1 MDTLPLAVS
10 LTGFFGKFFLP
21 AMILMIA
28 IAFVVV
34 VRVMASR
41 YKKIPPNEVG
51 IFYGRRYRFVDS
63 NGKTHDRG
71 FRVVAGG
78 GSLLWPIVEHFQPMS
93 TAVSQVEI
101 DEHDIPNKDNV
112 KISAKGVATFKIET
126 TEESLHNAAAAF
138 LGKGDEELA
147 RIVRNILQGHLRSI
161 IGKLNINEILRDRD
175 AFNKKVVEEST
186 EELKRLGIQ
195 IITLVIQ
202 EVTDEYGYI
211 DALGKQS
218 VAEAIRDANIKTAQA
233 EAETKKQVSNA
244 TREADIQ
251 VAGNAIQVA
260 QAERDRDVKK
270 AQFKT
275 MADTERAKAEQAFGI
290 AMAEQEK
297 TLKVR
302 QAERDAAEKEAQ
314 IEVQAKEA
322 ARKEQELEATVVKI
336 AQANRAK
343 QVIEAEA
350 AKQVAVT
357 NAEAAREAAI
367 RRAEGE
373 RQARVYEGEGEA
385 SKTKAVML
393 AQAEGEAAKT
403 KQALVAEA
411 EGEAAKKGMVLK
423 AEAEGTKQLAEALAR
438 MTADAKMILIL
449 DRLPMLLDRGGD
461 AMSKVAASIF
471 SSVAAPLGQIDE
483 VRIIDIGGNGKG
495 LDQFGTIVPNTVF
508 KFLSALKVQGIDVK
522 PLLSRLGVN
531 LDELEQML
539 TSKPATVA
547 QPVAVKPIVDVKP
560 PLPRMEE
567 SAADADEAA

>member
-1 MDTLPLAVS
+1 MNMLPLIAASSGQAWFV
-10 LTGFFGKFFLP
+10 
-21 AMILMIA
+21 AMTALVVV
-28 IAFVVV
+28 AFVVV
-34 VRVMASR
+34 VWAMATR
-41 YKKIPPNEVG
+41 YKKIPPNQVG
-51 IFYGRRYRFVDS
+51 IFYGRKYKYLDAE
-63 NGKTHDRG
+63 GKLQHRG

-78 GSLLWPIVEHFQPMS
+78 GALLWPIIEHFQPMS
-93 TAVSQVEI
+93 TGVSQVEI

-112 KISAKGVATFKIET
+112 KISARGVATYKIET
-126 TEESLHNAAAAF
+126 TQESLHNAAAAF
-138 LGKGDEELA
+138 LGKTEDELA

-161 IGKLNINEILRDRD
+161 IGKLNISEILRDRD

-186 EELKRLGIQ
+186 EELRRLGIQ

-202 EVTDEYGYI
+202 EVTDEFHYI

-233 EAETKKQVSNA
+233 EAETKKKVSDA

-251 VAGNAIQVA
+251 VASNAVQVA

-275 MADTERAKAEQAFGI
+275 IADTERAKAEQAFGI
-290 AMAEQEK
+290 ALAEQEK

-314 IEVQAKEA
+314 IEVQTKEA
-322 ARKEQELEATVVKI
+322 ARKEQELEATVVKL
-336 AQANRAK
+336 AQANRTK
-343 QVIEAEA
+343 QVIEAQA

-357 NAEAAREAAI
+357 NAEAASEAAI

-403 KQALVAEA
+403 KQALLAQA
-411 EGEAAKKGMVLK
+411 EGEAAKKGLVLK
-423 AEAEGTKQLAEALAR
+423 AEAEGTKQLAEALAK
-438 MTADAKMILIL
+438 MTADAKMILVL
-449 DRLPMLLDRGGD
+449 DRLPVLLDRGGD
-461 AMSKVAASIF
+461 AMSKVATSVF

-483 VRIIDIGGNGKG
+483 VRIIDMGGNGRG
-495 LDQFGTIVPNTVF
+495 LDQFGSIVPNTVF
-508 KFLSALKVQGIDVK
+508 KFLSALKVQGIDLK
-522 PLLSRLGVN
+522 PLLTKLGVN
-531 LDELEQML
+531 LEELEQML
-539 TSKPATVA
+539 TSKPPETK
-547 QPVAVKPIVDVKP
+547 PVEMKAPRPIV
-560 PLPRMEE
+560 EE
-567 SAADADEAA
+567 SASHFGGAKA

>member
-1 MDTLPLAVS
+1 MNEFMLQASVIAQAGKVLLP
-10 LTGFFGKFFLP
+10 G
-21 AMILMIA
+21 MILLVA
-28 IAFVVV
+28 LAFIIVIK
-34 VRVMASR
+34 VMASR

-51 IFYGRRYRFVDS
+51 IFYGRKYRSIDS
-63 NGKTHDRG
+63 EGKVSHRG

-78 GSLLWPIVEHFQPMS
+78 GSLVWPVIEHFQPMS
-93 TAVSQVEI
+93 TSVTQVEI

-126 TEESLHNAAAAF
+126 TQEALHNAAAAF
-138 LGKGDEELA
+138 LGKSDEELA

-175 AFNKKVVEEST
+175 EFNKKVVEEST

-244 TREADIQ
+244 NREADIT
-251 VAGNAIQVA
+251 VANNSVKVA
-260 QAERDRDVKK
+260 EAERDRDVKK

-275 MADTERAKAEQAFGI
+275 IADTEKAKADQAFGI

-314 IEVQAKEA
+314 IEVQSKEA
-322 ARKEQELEATVVKI
+322 ARKEQELDATVVKP
-336 AQANRAK
+336 AQAERAK
-343 QVIEAEA
+343 QVIDAEA

-367 RRAEGE
+367 RRADGE
-373 RQARVYEGEGEA
+373 KQARVFEGEGQA
-385 SKTKAVML
+385 SKTKAIML
-393 AQAEGEAAKT
+393 AEAEGQAAKT

-411 EGEAAKKGMVLK
+411 EGEAARKGMVLK
-423 AEAEGTKQLAEALAR
+423 AEAEGTKQLAEALAK
-438 MTADAKMILIL
+438 MTTDARMILIL
-449 DRLPMLLDRGGD
+449 DRLPGLFDKGGD
-461 AMSKVAASIF
+461 AMSKVAASVF

-483 VRIIDIGGNGKG
+483 VRIIDVGGSGRG
-495 LDQFGTIVPNTVF
+495 LDQFSTIVPNTVF
-508 KFLSALKVQGIDVK
+508 KFLAGLKAQGVDVK
-522 PLLSRLGVN
+522 AILNKLGISI
-531 LDELEQML
+531 DDLEQML
-539 TSKPATVA
+539 GQKPAETKSA
-547 QPVAVKPIVDVKP
+547 ETKPTGHKIDKP
-560 PLPRMEE
+560 P
-567 SAADADEAA
+567 ADLARPIT

>member
-1 MDTLPLAVS
+1 MNALLLGADLGGQS
-10 LTGFFGKFFLP
+10 LI
-21 AMILMIA
+21 ASMILLIA
-28 IAFVVV
+28 VAFVVV
-34 VRVMASR
+34 VWAMASR
-41 YKKIPPNEVG
+41 YKKIPPNQVG
-51 IFYGRRYRFVDS
+51 IFYGRKYKYLTADGRLQS
-63 NGKTHDRG
+63 RG

-78 GSLLWPIVEHFQPMS
+78 GSLLWPIIEHFQPMS

-112 KISAKGVATFKIET
+112 KISARGVATYKIET

-138 LGKGDEELA
+138 LGKSDEELA

-175 AFNKKVVEEST
+175 AFNKNVVEEST
-186 EELKRLGIQ
+186 EELRRLGIQ

-202 EVTDEYGYI
+202 DVTDEYGYI

-233 EAETKKQVSNA
+233 EAETKKKVSDAN
-244 TREADIQ
+244 READIQ

-270 AQFKT
+270 AQFRT

-290 AMAEQEK
+290 ALAEQEK

-314 IEVQAKEA
+314 IEVQMKEA
-322 ARKEQELEATVVKI
+322 ARKEQELAATVVKL
-336 AQANRAK
+336 AEANRTK

-367 RRAEGE
+367 RRADGE
-373 RQARVYEGEGEA
+373 KQARVYEGEGEA

-403 KQALVAEA
+403 KQALLAEA

-423 AEAEGTKQLAEALAR
+423 AEAEGTKQLAAALAQ
-438 MTADAKMILIL
+438 MTSDAKMILVL
-449 DRLPMLLDRGGD
+449 DRLPVLLDRGGD
-461 AMSKVAASIF
+461 AMSKVATSIF

-483 VRIIDIGGNGKG
+483 VRIIDMGGNGRG
-495 LDQFGTIVPNTVF
+495 LDQFGSVVPNTVF

-522 PLLSRLGVN
+522 PLLTKLGIN
-531 LDELEQML
+531 LDELEQLL
-539 TSKPATVA
+539 TARSSETK
-547 QPVAVKPIVDVKP
+547 PVAVKPAEVKS
-560 PLPRMEE
+560 PLRVQ
-567 SAADADEAA
+567 DEPTVHFDGAKA

>member
-1 MDTLPLAVS
+1 MNALPLAALLGGES
-10 LTGFFGKFFLP
+10 LV
-21 AMILMIA
+21 ASMILLIA
-28 IAFVVV
+28 VAFVVV
-34 VRVMASR
+34 VWAMASR
-41 YKKIPPNEVG
+41 YKKIPPNQVG
-51 IFYGRRYRFVDS
+51 IFYGRKYKFLTPD
-63 NGKTHDRG
+63 GKLECRG

-78 GSLLWPIVEHFQPMS
+78 GALLWPIIEHFQPMS

-112 KISAKGVATFKIET
+112 KISARGVATYKIET

-138 LGKGDEELA
+138 LGKSDDELA

-175 AFNKKVVEEST
+175 AFNKNVVLEST
-186 EELKRLGIQ
+186 EELHRLGIQ

-202 EVTDEYGYI
+202 DVTDEYGYI

-218 VAEAIRDANIKTAQA
+218 VAEAIRDANIKTSQA
-233 EAETKKQVSNA
+233 EAETKKKVSDAN
-244 TREADIQ
+244 READIQ
-251 VAGNAIQVA
+251 VAGNAVQVA

-270 AQFKT
+270 AQFRT
-275 MADTERAKAEQAFGI
+275 IADTERAKAEQAFGI
-290 AMAEQEK
+290 ALAEQEK

-314 IEVQAKEA
+314 IEVQMKEA
-322 ARKEQELEATVVKI
+322 ARKEQELAATVVKI
-336 AQANRAK
+336 AEANRTK
-343 QVIEAEA
+343 QVIEAQA

-357 NAEAAREAAI
+357 NAEAASEAAI

-403 KQALVAEA
+403 KQALLAQA

-423 AEAEGTKQLAEALAR
+423 AEAEGTKQLAEALAK
-438 MTADAKMILIL
+438 MTADAKMILVL
-449 DRLPMLLDRGGD
+449 DRLPVLLDRGGD
-461 AMSKVAASIF
+461 AMSKVATSVF

-483 VRIIDIGGNGKG
+483 VRIIDMGGNGRG
-495 LDQFGTIVPNTVF
+495 LDQFGSVVPNTVF
-508 KFLSALKVQGIDVK
+508 RFLSALKVQGIDLK
-522 PLLSRLGVN
+522 PLLNKLGVN
-531 LDELEQML
+531 LEELEQLL
-539 TSKPATVA
+539 TAKSPETK
-547 QPVAVKPIVDVKP
+547 PVAAKPVELKSSRPMV
-560 PLPRMEE
+560 EE
-567 SAADADEAA
+567 SAAHFDGHKA

>member
-1 MDTLPLAVS
+1 MTTLPLQAA
-10 LTGFFGKFFLP
+10 GFPGNTVLP
-21 AMILMIA
+21 GMILLIA
-28 IAFVVV
+28 LAFIIVI
-34 VRVMASR
+34 RVMASR

-51 IFYGRRYRFVDS
+51 IFYGRKYRYTEAD
-63 NGKTHDRG
+63 GKIRQRG

-78 GSLLWPIVEHFQPMS
+78 GSLLWPVIEHFQPMS
-93 TAVSQVEI
+93 TAVAQVEI

-112 KISAKGVATFKIET
+112 KISAKGTATFKIET
-126 TEESLHNAAAAF
+126 TQEALHNAAAAF
-138 LGKGDEELA
+138 LGKSDAELA

-186 EELKRLGIQ
+186 EELRRLGIQ

-233 EAETKKQVSNA
+233 EAETKKQVSNCN
-244 TREADIQ
+244 READIT
-251 VAGNAIQVA
+251 VASNAIKVA
-260 QAERDRDVKK
+260 EAERDRDVKK
-270 AQFKT
+270 AQFKVT
-275 MADTERAKAEQAFGI
+275 ADSEKAKADQAFGI

-302 QAERDAAEKEAQ
+302 QAQRDAAEREAQ
-314 IEVQAKEA
+314 IEVQVREA
-322 ARKEQELEATVVKI
+322 ARKEQELEATVIKT
-336 AQANRAK
+336 AQADRSR

-373 RQARVYEGEGEA
+373 RQARIFEGEGEA
-385 SKTKAVML
+385 AKTKSVML
-393 AQAEGEAAKT
+393 AEAEGHAAKT

-423 AEAEGTKQLAEALAR
+423 AEAEGTKQLAEALAK
-438 MTADAKMILIL
+438 MTSDAKLILIL
-449 DRLPMLLDRGGD
+449 DRLPSLLDRGGD
-461 AMSKVAASIF
+461 AMSKVATSVF

-483 VRIIDIGGNGKG
+483 VRIIDVGGNGRG
-495 LDQFGTIVPNTVF
+495 LDQFSSVVPNTVF
-508 KFLSALKVQGIDVK
+508 KFLTALRAQGVDLKPILSKLGIDIEDLDRMLNHK
-522 PLLSRLGVN
+522 PVEAKAVHPPAEKAAN
-531 LDELEQML
+531 PAVE
-539 TSKPATVA
+539 KPARG
-547 QPVAVKPIVDVKP
+547 P
-560 PLPRMEE
+560 
-567 SAADADEAA
+567 ADTDA

>member
-1 MDTLPLAVS
+1 MNAFMLQTSVIAQVGKVLLPS
-10 LTGFFGKFFLP
+10 
-21 AMILMIA
+21 MILLIA
-28 IAFVVV
+28 LAFIIVIK
-34 VRVMASR
+34 VMASR

-51 IFYGRRYRFVDS
+51 IFYGRRYRSVDS
-63 NGKTHDRG
+63 EGKVSHRG

-78 GSLLWPIVEHFQPMS
+78 GSLVWPVIEHFQPMS
-93 TAVSQVEI
+93 TSVTQVEI

-126 TEESLHNAAAAF
+126 TQESLHNAAAAF

-175 AFNKKVVEEST
+175 EFNKKVVEEST

-244 TREADIQ
+244 NREADIT
-251 VAGNAIQVA
+251 VASNTVKVA
-260 QAERDRDVKK
+260 EAERDRDVKK

-275 MADTERAKAEQAFGI
+275 IADTEKAKADQAFGI

-314 IEVQAKEA
+314 IEVQTKEA
-322 ARKEQELEATVVKI
+322 ARKEQELDATVVKP
-336 AQANRAK
+336 AQAERAK

-367 RRAEGE
+367 RRADGE
-373 RQARVYEGEGEA
+373 KQARVFEGEGQA
-385 SKTKAVML
+385 SKTKAIML
-393 AQAEGEAAKT
+393 AEAEGQAAKT

-411 EGEAAKKGMVLK
+411 EGEAARKGMVLK
-423 AEAEGTKQLAEALAR
+423 AEAEGTKQLAEALAK
-438 MTADAKMILIL
+438 MTSDARMILIL
-449 DRLPMLLDRGGD
+449 DRLPGLFDRGGD
-461 AMSKVAASIF
+461 AMSKVAASVF

-483 VRIIDIGGNGKG
+483 VRIIDVGGSGRG
-495 LDQFGTIVPNTVF
+495 LDELSTIVPNTVF
-508 KFLSALKVQGIDVK
+508 KFLAGLKAQGVDVK
-522 PLLSRLGVN
+522 AILNKLGISI
-531 LDELEQML
+531 DDLEQML
-539 TSKPATVA
+539 GQKPAET
-547 QPVAVKPIVDVKP
+547 KPTGHKIEKP
-560 PLPRMEE
+560 P
-567 SAADADEAA
+567 ADLARPIT

>member
-1 MDTLPLAVS
+1 MNAFVLYAGVIGQIGKALLPS
-10 LTGFFGKFFLP
+10 
-21 AMILMIA
+21 MILLIA
-28 IAFVVV
+28 LAFIIVIK
-34 VRVMASR
+34 VMASR

-51 IFYGRRYRFVDS
+51 IFYGRKYRSIDS
-63 NGKTHDRG
+63 DGKAHYRG

-78 GSLLWPIVEHFQPMS
+78 GSLVWPVIEHFQPMS
-93 TAVSQVEI
+93 TAVTQVEI

-126 TEESLHNAAAAF
+126 TQEALHNAAAAF
-138 LGKGDEELA
+138 LGKSDEELA

-175 AFNKKVVEEST
+175 EFNKKVVEEST

-244 TREADIQ
+244 NREADIT
-251 VAGNAIQVA
+251 VANNSVKVA
-260 QAERDRDVKK
+260 EAERDRDVKK

-275 MADTERAKAEQAFGI
+275 MADTEKAKADQAFGI

-314 IEVQAKEA
+314 IEVQTKEA
-322 ARKEQELEATVVKI
+322 ARKEQELDATVVKP
-336 AQANRAK
+336 AQAERAK
-343 QVIEAEA
+343 QVIDAEA

-367 RRAEGE
+367 RRADGE
-373 RQARVYEGEGEA
+373 KQARVFEGEGQA
-385 SKTKAVML
+385 SKTKAIML
-393 AQAEGEAAKT
+393 AEAEGQAAKT

-411 EGEAAKKGMVLK
+411 EGEAARKGMVLK
-423 AEAEGTKQLAEALAR
+423 AEAEGTKQLAEALAK
-438 MTADAKMILIL
+438 MTADARMILIL
-449 DRLPMLLDRGGD
+449 DRLPGLFDKGGD
-461 AMSKVAASIF
+461 AMSKVASSVF
-471 SSVAAPLGQIDE
+471 SSVAAPFGQIDE
-483 VRIIDIGGNGKG
+483 VRIIDVGGSGRG
-495 LDQFGTIVPNTVF
+495 LDQLSTIVPNTVF
-508 KFLSALKVQGIDVK
+508 KFLAGLKAQGVDIK
-522 PLLSRLGVN
+522 ALLSKLGISI
-531 LDELEQML
+531 DDIEQML
-539 TSKPATVA
+539 GQKPAET
-547 QPVAVKPIVDVKP
+547 KPTGHKVEKP
-560 PLPRMEE
+560 P
-567 SAADADEAA
+567 ADLARPIS

>member
-1 MDTLPLAVS
+1 MTTLPLPLQAA
-10 LTGFFGKFFLP
+10 GFLGSTLLP
-21 AMILMIA
+21 GMILLIA
-28 IAFVVV
+28 LAFIIVI
-34 VRVMASR
+34 RVMASR

-51 IFYGRRYRFVDS
+51 IFYGRKYRYADPD
-63 NGKTHDRG
+63 GKVHRRG

-78 GSLLWPIVEHFQPMS
+78 GALLWPVIEHFQPMS

-126 TEESLHNAAAAF
+126 TQEALHNAAAAF
-138 LGKGDEELA
+138 LGKSDQELA
-147 RIVRNILQGHLRSI
+147 FIVRNILQGHLRSI

-233 EAETKKQVSNA
+233 EAETKKQVSNCN
-244 TREADIQ
+244 READIT
-251 VAGNAIQVA
+251 VAANSIKVA
-260 QAERDRDVKK
+260 EAERDRDVKK
-270 AQFKT
+270 AQFKVT
-275 MADTERAKAEQAFGI
+275 ADSEKAKADQAFGI

-302 QAERDAAEKEAQ
+302 QAQRDAAEREAQ
-314 IEVQAKEA
+314 IEVQTREA
-322 ARKEQELEATVVKI
+322 ARKEQELEATVIKL
-336 AQANRAK
+336 AQAERTR

-367 RRAEGE
+367 RRADGE
-373 RQARVYEGEGEA
+373 KQARVFEGEGEA
-385 SKTKAVML
+385 AKTRAIML
-393 AQAEGEAAKT
+393 AEAEGEAAKT

-438 MTADAKMILIL
+438 MTSDARMILIL
-449 DRLPMLLDRGGD
+449 DRLPMLMDRGGD
-461 AMSKVAASIF
+461 AMSKVATSVF

-483 VRIIDIGGNGKG
+483 VRIIDVGGNGRG
-495 LDQFGTIVPNTVF
+495 MDQFSSVVPNTVF
-508 KFLSALKVQGIDVK
+508 KFLTALRSQGIDFK
-522 PLLSRLGVN
+522 PILSKLGIDIED
-531 LDELEQML
+531 LDGML
-539 TSKPATVA
+539 NHKPVDAKPAAHGVEKTGR
-547 QPVAVKPIVDVKP
+547 PIVEKP
-560 PLPRMEE
+560 PRG
-567 SAADADEAA
+567 SADTAA

>member
-1 MDTLPLAVS
+1 MNTLPLIVAS
-10 LTGFFGKFFLP
+10 SGQ
-21 AMILMIA
+21 AMIAGMILLIA
-28 IAFVVV
+28 VAFVVV
-34 VRVMASR
+34 VWAMASR
-41 YKKIPPNEVG
+41 YKKIPPNQVG
-51 IFYGRRYRFVDS
+51 IFYGRKYKYLDAD
-63 NGKTHDRG
+63 GKLQHRG

-78 GSLLWPIVEHFQPMS
+78 GALLWPIIEHFQLMS
-93 TAVSQVEI
+93 TGVSQVEI

-112 KISAKGVATFKIET
+112 KISARGVATYKIET
-126 TEESLHNAAAAF
+126 TQESLHNAAAAF
-138 LGKGDEELA
+138 LSKTEDELA

-161 IGKLNINEILRDRD
+161 IGKLNISEILRDRD

-186 EELKRLGIQ
+186 EELRRLGIQ

-202 EVTDEYGYI
+202 EVTDEFHYI

-233 EAETKKQVSNA
+233 EAETKKKVSDA

-251 VAGNAIQVA
+251 VASNAVQVA

-290 AMAEQEK
+290 ALAEQEK

-314 IEVQAKEA
+314 IEVQSKEA
-322 ARKEQELEATVVKI
+322 ARKEQELDATVVKL
-336 AQANRAK
+336 AQANRTK
-343 QVIEAEA
+343 QVIDAEA

-357 NAEAAREAAI
+357 NAEAAKEAAI

-403 KQALVAEA
+403 KQVLVAKA
-411 EGEAAKKGMVLK
+411 EGEAAQKGLVLK
-423 AEAEGTKQLAEALAR
+423 AEAEGTKQLAEALAK

-449 DRLPMLLDRGGD
+449 DRLPVLLDRSGD
-461 AMSKVAASIF
+461 AVSKVATSVFA
-471 SSVAAPLGQIDE
+471 SVAAPLGQIDE
-483 VRIIDIGGNGKG
+483 VRIIDMGGNGRG
-495 LDQFGTIVPNTVF
+495 LDQFSSIVPNTVF
-508 KFLSALKVQGIDVK
+508 KFLSALKIQGIDLK
-522 PLLSRLGVN
+522 PLLTKLGVN
-531 LDELEQML
+531 LEELEQML
-539 TSKPATVA
+539 TSKPPETK
-547 QPVAVKPIVDVKP
+547 PVETKA
-560 PLPRMEE
+560 PRTIAEE
-567 SAADADEAA
+567 SAPHSEGRRA

>member
-1 MDTLPLAVS
+1 MNALPLVAAAS
-10 LTGFFGKFFLP
+10 GQALIAG
-21 AMILMIA
+21 MILLIA
-28 IAFVVV
+28 VAFVVV
-34 VRVMASR
+34 VWAMASR
-41 YKKIPPNEVG
+41 YKKIPPNQVG
-51 IFYGRRYRFVDS
+51 IFYGRRYKYLDAD
-63 NGKTHDRG
+63 GKMQCRG

-78 GSLLWPIVEHFQPMS
+78 GALLWPIIEHFQPMS
-93 TAVSQVEI
+93 TGVSQVEI

-112 KISAKGVATFKIET
+112 KISARGVATYKIET
-126 TEESLHNAAAAF
+126 TQESLHNAAAAF
-138 LGKGDEELA
+138 LGKTEDELA

-161 IGKLNINEILRDRD
+161 IGKLNISEILRDRD

-186 EELKRLGIQ
+186 EELRRLGIQ

-202 EVTDEYGYI
+202 EVTDEFHYI

-233 EAETKKQVSNA
+233 EAETKKKVSDA

-251 VAGNAIQVA
+251 VASNAVQVA

-275 MADTERAKAEQAFGI
+275 IADTERAKAEQAFGI
-290 AMAEQEK
+290 ALAEQEK

-314 IEVQAKEA
+314 IEVQTKEA
-322 ARKEQELEATVVKI
+322 ARKEQELEATVVKL
-336 AQANRAK
+336 AQANRTK
-343 QVIEAEA
+343 QVIDAEA

-403 KQALVAEA
+403 KQALVAQA

-423 AEAEGTKQLAEALAR
+423 AEAEGTKQLAEALAK
-438 MTADAKMILIL
+438 MTADARMILIL
-449 DRLPMLLDRGGD
+449 DRLPTLLDRGGD
-461 AMSKVAASIF
+461 AMSKVATSVF

-483 VRIIDIGGNGKG
+483 VRIIDMGGNGRG
-495 LDQFGTIVPNTVF
+495 LDQFGSIVPNTVF
-508 KFLSALKVQGIDVK
+508 KFLSALKVQGIDLK
-522 PLLSRLGVN
+522 PLLSKLGIS
-531 LDELEQML
+531 LDELEQLL
-539 TSKPATVA
+539 TSKSAETK
-547 QPVAVKPIVDVKP
+547 PVAAKSVELKP
-560 PLPRMEE
+560 PRPAVEE
-567 SAADADEAA
+567 TTAQFDGRKA

>member
-1 MDTLPLAVS
+1 MNALPLAALLGGES
-10 LTGFFGKFFLP
+10 LV
-21 AMILMIA
+21 ASMILLIA
-28 IAFVVV
+28 VAFVVV
-34 VRVMASR
+34 VWAMASR
-41 YKKIPPNEVG
+41 YKKIPPNQVG
-51 IFYGRRYRFVDS
+51 IFYGRKYKFLTPD
-63 NGKTHDRG
+63 GKLECRG

-78 GSLLWPIVEHFQPMS
+78 GALLWPIIEHFQPMS

-112 KISAKGVATFKIET
+112 KISARGVATYKIET

-138 LGKGDEELA
+138 LGKSDDELA

-175 AFNKKVVEEST
+175 AFNKNVVLEST
-186 EELKRLGIQ
+186 EELHRLGIQ

-202 EVTDEYGYI
+202 DVTDEYGYI

-218 VAEAIRDANIKTAQA
+218 VAEAIRDANIKTSQA
-233 EAETKKQVSNA
+233 EAETKKKVSDAN
-244 TREADIQ
+244 READIQ
-251 VAGNAIQVA
+251 VAGNAVQVA

-270 AQFKT
+270 AQFRT
-275 MADTERAKAEQAFGI
+275 IADTERAKAEQAFGI
-290 AMAEQEK
+290 ALAEQEK

-314 IEVQAKEA
+314 IEVQMKEA
-322 ARKEQELEATVVKI
+322 ARKEQELAATVVKI
-336 AQANRAK
+336 AEANRTK
-343 QVIEAEA
+343 QVIEAQA

-357 NAEAAREAAI
+357 NAEAASEAAI

-403 KQALVAEA
+403 KQALLAQA

-423 AEAEGTKQLAEALAR
+423 AEAEGTKQLAEALAK
-438 MTADAKMILIL
+438 MTADAKMILVL
-449 DRLPMLLDRGGD
+449 DRLPVLLDRGGD
-461 AMSKVAASIF
+461 AMSKVATSVF

-483 VRIIDIGGNGKG
+483 VRIIDMGGNGRG
-495 LDQFGTIVPNTVF
+495 LDQFGSVVPNTVF
-508 KFLSALKVQGIDVK
+508 RFLSALKVQGIDLK
-522 PLLSRLGVN
+522 PLLTKLGVN
-531 LDELEQML
+531 LEELEQLL
-539 TSKPATVA
+539 TAKSPETK
-547 QPVAVKPIVDVKP
+547 PVAAKPVELKSSRPMV
-560 PLPRMEE
+560 EE
-567 SAADADEAA
+567 SAAHFDGHKA

>member
-1 MDTLPLAVS
+1 MNALPLLADLNAQTVTAV
-10 LTGFFGKFFLP
+10 
-21 AMILMIA
+21 MILLIVT
-28 IAFVVV
+28 AFMVVV
-34 VRVMASR
+34 WAMATR
-41 YKKIPPNEVG
+41 YKKIPPNQVG
-51 IFYGRRYRFVDS
+51 IFYGRKYKYVAADGRLQ
-63 NGKTHDRG
+63 HRG

-78 GSLLWPIVEHFQPMS
+78 GSLLWPIIEQFQPMS

-112 KISAKGVATFKIET
+112 KISARGVGTFKIET

-138 LGKGDEELA
+138 LSKTEDELA
-147 RIVRNILQGHLRSI
+147 RIVKNILQGHLRSI

-218 VAEAIRDANIKTAQA
+218 VAEAIRDANIKIAQA
-233 EAETKKQVSNA
+233 EAETKKQVSTAN
-244 TREADIQ
+244 READIQ
-251 VAGNAIQVA
+251 VAGNAIKVA
-260 QAERDRDVKK
+260 EAERDRDVKK

-275 MADTERAKAEQAFGI
+275 IADTEKAKGDQAFGI

-314 IEVQAKEA
+314 IEVQTKEA
-322 ARKEQELEATVVKI
+322 ARKEQELAATVIKI
-336 AQANRAK
+336 AEANRAK
-343 QVIEAEA
+343 LVIEAQG

-357 NAEAAREAAI
+357 NAEAAKEAAI

-385 SKTKAVML
+385 SRTKAVML

-411 EGEAAKKGMVLK
+411 EGEAAKKGLVLK
-423 AEAEGTKQLAEALAR
+423 AEAEGTKQLAEALAK
-438 MTADAKMILIL
+438 MSSDAKMILIL
-449 DRLPMLLDRGGD
+449 DRLPALLDRGGD
-461 AMSKVAASIF
+461 AMSKVATAVF

-483 VRIIDIGGNGKG
+483 VRIIDVGGSGRG
-495 LDQFGTIVPNTVF
+495 LDQFSSIVPNTVF
-508 KFLSALKVQGIDVK
+508 KFLSALKLQGVDLK
-522 PLLSRLGVN
+522 PLLGKLGVS
-531 LDELEQML
+531 LDELEQLL
-539 TSKPATVA
+539 TSKATETK
-547 QPVAVKPIVDVKP
+547 PVAIKPVEVKSAVKATSSSP
-560 PLPRMEE
+560 MAEE
-567 SAADADEAA
+567 S

>member
-1 MDTLPLAVS
+1 MNTLPLIAAS
-10 LTGFFGKFFLP
+10 SGQ
-21 AMILMIA
+21 AMIAGMILLIA
-28 IAFVVV
+28 VAFVVV
-34 VRVMASR
+34 VWAMATR
-41 YKKIPPNEVG
+41 YKKIPPNQVG
-51 IFYGRRYRFVDS
+51 IFYGRKYKYIDA
-63 NGKTHDRG
+63 NGKLQHRG

-78 GSLLWPIVEHFQPMS
+78 GALLWPIIEHFQPMS

-112 KISAKGVATFKIET
+112 KISAKGVATYKIET
-126 TEESLHNAAAAF
+126 TQESLHNAAASF
-138 LGKGDEELA
+138 LGKSDDELA

-186 EELKRLGIQ
+186 EELRRLGIQ

-202 EVTDEYGYI
+202 EVTDEFHYI

-233 EAETKKQVSNA
+233 EAETKKKVSDAN
-244 TREADIQ
+244 READIQ
-251 VAGNAIQVA
+251 VASNAVQVA

-270 AQFKT
+270 AQFKAI
-275 MADTERAKAEQAFGI
+275 ADTERAKAEQAFGI
-290 AMAEQEK
+290 ALAEQEK

-314 IEVQAKEA
+314 IEVQSKEA
-322 ARKEQELEATVVKI
+322 ARREQELEATVVKV
-336 AQANRAK
+336 AEANRAK

-357 NAEAAREAAI
+357 NAEAAREASI

-403 KQALVAEA
+403 KQALLAQA
-411 EGEAAKKGMVLK
+411 EGEAAKKGLVLK
-423 AEAEGTKQLAEALAR
+423 AEAEGTKQLAEALAK
-438 MTADAKMILIL
+438 MTTDAKMILVL
-449 DRLPMLLDRGGD
+449 DRLPVLLDRGGD
-461 AMSKVAASIF
+461 AMSKVATSVF

-483 VRIIDIGGNGKG
+483 VRIIDMGGNGRG
-495 LDQFGTIVPNTVF
+495 LDQFGSVVPNTVF
-508 KFLSALKVQGIDVK
+508 KFLAALKVQGIDLK
-522 PLLSRLGVN
+522 PLLTKLGVN
-531 LDELEQML
+531 LEELEQLL
-539 TSKPATVA
+539 TAKPSKTKAVA
-547 QPVAVKPIVDVKP
+547 AKSVELKPSR
-560 PLPRMEE
+560 PLVEE
-567 SAADADEAA
+567 SAPHFDGRKA

>member
-1 MDTLPLAVS
+1 MNA
-10 LTGFFGKFFLP
+10 LTQVVAWSGEGLV
-21 AMILMIA
+21 ASMILLITV
-28 IAFVVV
+28 AFVVV
-34 VRVMASR
+34 VWAMASR

-51 IFYGRRYRFVDS
+51 IFYGRKYKYIGTD
-63 NGKTHDRG
+63 GQQHHRG

-78 GSLLWPIVEHFQPMS
+78 GSLLWPIIEHFQPMS
-93 TAVSQVEI
+93 TAVTQVEI

-112 KISAKGVATFKIET
+112 KISARGVATFKIET

-138 LGKGDEELA
+138 LGKGEEELA

-175 AFNKKVVEEST
+175 AFNKNVVEEST
-186 EELKRLGIQ
+186 EELRRLGIQ

-202 EVTDEYGYI
+202 DVTDEYGYI

-218 VAEAIRDANIKTAQA
+218 VAEAMRDANIKTAQA
-233 EAETKKQVSNA
+233 EAETKKKVSDAN
-244 TREADIQ
+244 READIQ
-251 VAGNAIQVA
+251 VAGNAVQVA
-260 QAERDRDVKK
+260 QADRDRDVKK

-275 MADTERAKAEQAFGI
+275 IADTEKAKADQAFAI

-314 IEVQAKEA
+314 IEVQTKEA
-322 ARKEQELEATVVKI
+322 ARKEQELAATIVKL
-336 AQANRAK
+336 AEANRTR
-343 QVIEAEA
+343 QVIEAQA

-357 NAEAAREAAI
+357 NAEAAKEAAI

-373 RQARVYEGEGEA
+373 KQARVYEGEGEA

-403 KQALVAEA
+403 RQALVAEA

-423 AEAEGTKQLAEALAR
+423 AEAEGTKQLAEALAK
-438 MTADAKMILIL
+438 MSADAKMILIL

-461 AMSKVAASIF
+461 AMSKVATSVFA
-471 SSVAAPLGQIDE
+471 SVAAPLGQIDE
-483 VRIIDIGGNGKG
+483 VKIIDVGGNGRG
-495 LDQFGTIVPNTVF
+495 LDQFGSIVPNTVF
-508 KFLSALKVQGIDVK
+508 KFLSALKVQGIDLK
-522 PLLSRLGVN
+522 PLLGKLGIS
-531 LDELEQML
+531 LDELEQLL
-539 TSKPATVA
+539 TSKSAEAKPTAA
-547 QPVAVKPIVDVKP
+547 KAVEALKSPR
-560 PLPRMEE
+560 PLMEE
-567 SAADADEAA
+567 SASPFDGQKA

>member
-1 MDTLPLAVS
+1 MNALPLLAAGGGGA
-10 LTGFFGKFFLP
+10 LIGG
-21 AMILMIA
+21 MILLIA
-28 IAFVVV
+28 VAFVVV
-34 VRVMASR
+34 VWAMASR

-51 IFYGRRYRFVDS
+51 IFYGRRYKFLDEE
-63 NGKTHDRG
+63 GKMQCRG

-78 GSLLWPIVEHFQPMS
+78 GSLLWPIIEHFQPMS

-112 KISAKGVATFKIET
+112 KISARGVATYKIET
-126 TEESLHNAAAAF
+126 TIESLHNAAAAF
-138 LGKGDEELA
+138 LGKSDQELA
-147 RIVRNILQGHLRSI
+147 HIVRNILQGHLRSI

-175 AFNKKVVEEST
+175 AFNKNVVQEST
-186 EELKRLGIQ
+186 EELHRLGIQ

-202 EVTDEYGYI
+202 DVTDEYGYI

-233 EAETKKQVSNA
+233 EAETKKQVSDANRA
-244 TREADIQ
+244 ADIQ
-251 VAGNAIQVA
+251 VAGNAVQVA

-270 AQFKT
+270 AQFKAL
-275 MADTERAKAEQAFGI
+275 ADTERAKAEQAFGI
-290 AMAEQEK
+290 ALAEQEK

-314 IEVQAKEA
+314 IEVQSKEA
-322 ARKEQELEATVVKI
+322 ARKEQELDATVVKI

-343 QVIEAEA
+343 QVIDAEA

-403 KQALVAEA
+403 KQALVAQA

-423 AEAEGTKQLAEALAR
+423 AEAEGTKQLAEALAK
-438 MTADAKMILIL
+438 MTADARMILIL
-449 DRLPMLLDRGGD
+449 DRLPGLLDRGGD
-461 AMSKVAASIF
+461 AMSKVATSVF

-483 VRIIDIGGNGKG
+483 VRIIDMGGNGKG
-495 LDQFGTIVPNTVF
+495 LDQFGSIVPNTVF
-508 KFLSALKVQGIDVK
+508 KFLSALKVQGIDLK
-522 PLLSRLGVN
+522 PLLGKLGIS
-531 LDELEQML
+531 LEELEQLL
-539 TSKPATVA
+539 TSKATETK
-547 QPVAVKPIVDVKP
+547 PMAVKSTELKS
-560 PLPRMEE
+560 PRSFVEE
-567 SAADADEAA
+567 SATQFDGKKA

>member
-1 MDTLPLAVS
+1 MNAFVLQASVIAQIGKVLLPS
-10 LTGFFGKFFLP
+10 
-21 AMILMIA
+21 MILLIA
-28 IAFVVV
+28 LAFIIVIK
-34 VRVMASR
+34 VMASR

-51 IFYGRRYRFVDS
+51 IFYGRRYRSVDS
-63 NGKTHDRG
+63 EGKVSHRG

-78 GSLLWPIVEHFQPMS
+78 GALVWPVIEHFQPMS
-93 TAVSQVEI
+93 TSVTQVEI

-126 TEESLHNAAAAF
+126 TQESLHNAAAAF
-138 LGKGDEELA
+138 LGKSDEELA

-175 AFNKKVVEEST
+175 EFNKKVVEEST

-244 TREADIQ
+244 NREADIT
-251 VAGNAIQVA
+251 VANNSVKVA
-260 QAERDRDVKK
+260 EAERDRDVKK

-275 MADTERAKAEQAFGI
+275 IADTEKAKADQAFGI

-314 IEVQAKEA
+314 IEVQTKEA
-322 ARKEQELEATVVKI
+322 ARKEQELEATVVKP
-336 AQANRAK
+336 AQAERAK
-343 QVIEAEA
+343 QVIDAEA

-367 RRAEGE
+367 RRADGE
-373 RQARVYEGEGEA
+373 KQARVFEGEGQA
-385 SKTKAVML
+385 SKTRAIML
-393 AQAEGEAAKT
+393 AEAEGQAAKT

-411 EGEAAKKGMVLK
+411 EGEAARKGMVLK
-423 AEAEGTKQLAEALAR
+423 AEAEGTKQLAEALAK
-438 MTADAKMILIL
+438 MTSDARMILIL
-449 DRLPMLLDRGGD
+449 DRLPGLFDKGGD
-461 AMSKVAASIF
+461 AMSKVAASVF

-483 VRIIDIGGNGKG
+483 VRIIDVGGSGRG
-495 LDQFGTIVPNTVF
+495 LDQLSTIVPNTVF
-508 KFLSALKVQGIDVK
+508 KFLASLRAQGVDVK
-522 PLLSRLGVN
+522 AILNKLGISI
-531 LDELEQML
+531 DDLEQML
-539 TSKPATVA
+539 GQKSAETKPTDH
-547 QPVAVKPIVDVKP
+547 KTEKP
-560 PLPRMEE
+560 P
-567 SAADADEAA
+567 ADLARPIT

>member
-1 MDTLPLAVS
+1 MDLMLLQMGETFSTGKMLTVS
-10 LTGFFGKFFLP
+10 
-21 AMILMIA
+21 MILLVA
-28 IAFVVV
+28 VAFVVV
-34 VRVMASR
+34 VWAMASR

-51 IFYGRRYRFVDS
+51 IFYGRKYRYTDPS
-63 NGKTHDRG
+63 GKARERG

-126 TEESLHNAAAAF
+126 TEESLHNAAGAF

-290 AMAEQEK
+290 ALAEQEK

-314 IEVQAKEA
+314 IEVQTKEA
-322 ARKEQELEATVVKI
+322 ARREQELEATVVKL

-343 QVIEAEA
+343 QVIDAEA

-461 AMSKVAASIF
+461 AMSKVAASVF

-483 VRIIDIGGNGKG
+483 VRIIDMGGNGKG
-495 LDQFGTIVPNTVF
+495 LEQFGTIVPNTVF

-522 PLLSRLGVN
+522 PLLSKLGVN
-531 LDELEQML
+531 LDDLEQML
-539 TSKPATVA
+539 TSKPADV
-547 QPVAVKPIVDVKP
+547 QPVAVKPMVEVKP
-560 PLPRMEE
+560 PLTIAE
-567 SAADADEAA
+567 

>member
-1 MDTLPLAVS
+1 MNAFMLQAGVVAQLGKVLLPS
-10 LTGFFGKFFLP
+10 
-21 AMILMIA
+21 MILLIA
-28 IAFVVV
+28 LAFIIVIK
-34 VRVMASR
+34 VMASR

-51 IFYGRRYRFVDS
+51 IFYGRRYRSVDS
-63 NGKTHDRG
+63 DGKVSHRG

-78 GSLLWPIVEHFQPMS
+78 GALVWPVIEHFQPMS
-93 TAVSQVEI
+93 TSVTQVEI

-126 TEESLHNAAAAF
+126 TQESLHNAAAAF
-138 LGKGDEELA
+138 LGKSDEELA

-175 AFNKKVVEEST
+175 EFNKKVVEEST

-244 TREADIQ
+244 NREADIT
-251 VAGNAIQVA
+251 VANNSVKVA
-260 QAERDRDVKK
+260 EAERDRDVKK

-275 MADTERAKAEQAFGI
+275 IADTEKAKADQAFGI

-314 IEVQAKEA
+314 IEVQTKEA
-322 ARKEQELEATVVKI
+322 ARKEQELEATVVKP
-336 AQANRAK
+336 AQAERAK
-343 QVIEAEA
+343 QVIDAEA

-367 RRAEGE
+367 RRADGE
-373 RQARVYEGEGEA
+373 KQARVFEGEGQA
-385 SKTKAVML
+385 SKTRAIML
-393 AQAEGEAAKT
+393 AEAEGQAAKT

-411 EGEAAKKGMVLK
+411 EGEAARKGMVLK
-423 AEAEGTKQLAEALAR
+423 AEAEGTKQLAEALAK
-438 MTADAKMILIL
+438 MTSDARMILIL
-449 DRLPMLLDRGGD
+449 DRLPGLFDKGGD
-461 AMSKVAASIF
+461 AMSKVAASVF

-483 VRIIDIGGNGKG
+483 VRIIDVGGSGRG
-495 LDQFGTIVPNTVF
+495 LDQLSTIVPNTVF
-508 KFLSALKVQGIDVK
+508 KFLAGLRAQGVDVK
-522 PLLSRLGVN
+522 AILSKLGISI
-531 LDELEQML
+531 DDLEQML
-539 TSKPATVA
+539 GQKPAET
-547 QPVAVKPIVDVKP
+547 KPTGHKVEKP
-560 PLPRMEE
+560 P
-567 SAADADEAA
+567 ADLARPIT

>member
-1 MDTLPLAVS
+1 MNTLAMQVAV
-10 LTGFFGKFFLP
+10 LGALGRAVLP
-21 AMILMIA
+21 GMILLIA
-28 IAFVVV
+28 LAFIIVI
-34 VRVMASR
+34 RVMASR

-51 IFYGRRYRFVDS
+51 IFYGRKYKYTDAD
-63 NGKTHDRG
+63 GKVIHRG

-78 GSLLWPIVEHFQPMS
+78 GALLWPVIEHFQPMS
-93 TAVSQVEI
+93 TAVTQVEI

-126 TEESLHNAAAAF
+126 TQDALHNAAAAF
-138 LGKGDEELA
+138 LGKSDEELA

-233 EAETKKQVSNA
+233 EAETKKQVSNCN
-244 TREADIQ
+244 READIT
-251 VAGNAIQVA
+251 VASNAIKVSE
-260 QAERDRDVKK
+260 AERDRDVKR
-270 AQFKT
+270 AQFKAT
-275 MADTERAKAEQAFGI
+275 ADTEKAKADQAFGI

-302 QAERDAAEKEAQ
+302 QAQRDAAEREAQ
-314 IEVQAKEA
+314 IEVQAREA
-322 ARKEQELEATVVKI
+322 ARKEQELEATVVKP
-336 AQANRAK
+336 AQAERAR

-367 RRAEGE
+367 RRADGE
-373 RQARVYEGEGEA
+373 KQARVFEGEGEA
-385 SKTKAVML
+385 AKTRAVML
-393 AQAEGEAAKT
+393 AEAEGQAAKT

-423 AEAEGTKQLAEALAR
+423 AEAEGTKQLAEALAK
-438 MTADAKMILIL
+438 MTSDARMILIL

-461 AMSKVAASIF
+461 AMSKVATSVF

-483 VRIIDIGGNGKG
+483 VRIIDVGGNGRG
-495 LDQFGTIVPNTVF
+495 IDQFSTVVPNTVF
-508 KFLSALKVQGIDVK
+508 KFLTALKAQGIDFK
-522 PLLSRLGVN
+522 PILSKLGIGIDD
-531 LDELEQML
+531 LDRML
-539 TSKPATVA
+539 NHKPAEVA
-547 QPVAVKPIVDVKP
+547 PPDPVIEEPGHAIVEKP
-560 PLPRMEE
+560 PHG
-567 SAADADEAA
+567 SADASA

>member
-1 MDTLPLAVS
+1 MNALPLLAAGS
-10 LTGFFGKFFLP
+10 GQALIAG
-21 AMILMIA
+21 MILLIA
-28 IAFVVV
+28 VAFVVV
-34 VRVMASR
+34 VWAMASR
-41 YKKIPPNEVG
+41 YKKIPPNQVG
-51 IFYGRRYRFVDS
+51 IFYGRRYKYLDAD
-63 NGKTHDRG
+63 GKMQCRG

-78 GSLLWPIVEHFQPMS
+78 GALLWPIIEHFQPMS
-93 TAVSQVEI
+93 TGVSQVEI

-112 KISAKGVATFKIET
+112 KISARGVATYKIET
-126 TEESLHNAAAAF
+126 TQESLHNAAAAF
-138 LGKGDEELA
+138 LGKTEDELA

-161 IGKLNINEILRDRD
+161 IGKLNISEILRDRD

-186 EELKRLGIQ
+186 EELRRLGIQ

-202 EVTDEYGYI
+202 EVTDEFHYI

-233 EAETKKQVSNA
+233 EAETKKKVSDA

-251 VAGNAIQVA
+251 VASNAVQVA

-275 MADTERAKAEQAFGI
+275 IADTERAKAEQAFGI
-290 AMAEQEK
+290 ALAEQEK

-314 IEVQAKEA
+314 IEVQCKEA
-322 ARKEQELEATVVKI
+322 ARKEQELDATVVKL
-336 AQANRAK
+336 AQANRTK
-343 QVIEAEA
+343 QVIDAEA

-357 NAEAAREAAI
+357 NAEASKEAAI

-373 RQARVYEGEGEA
+373 KLARVYEGEGEA

-403 KQALVAEA
+403 RQALVAQA

-423 AEAEGTKQLAEALAR
+423 AEAEGTKQLADALAK
-438 MTADAKMILIL
+438 MTADARLILIL
-449 DRLPMLLDRGGD
+449 DRLPGLLDRGGD
-461 AMSKVAASIF
+461 AMSKVATSVF

-483 VRIIDIGGNGKG
+483 VRIIDMGGNGRG
-495 LDQFGTIVPNTVF
+495 LDQFGSIVPNTVF
-508 KFLSALKVQGIDVK
+508 KFLSALKVQGIDLK
-522 PLLSRLGVN
+522 PLLGKLGIS
-531 LDELEQML
+531 LEELEQLL
-539 TSKPATVA
+539 TSKSAETKPIAA
-547 QPVAVKPIVDVKP
+547 KPVEVKPSRTIA
-560 PLPRMEE
+560 EE
-567 SAADADEAA
+567 PASPFDGRKA

>member
-1 MDTLPLAVS
+1 MNALPLAALLGGES
-10 LTGFFGKFFLP
+10 LV
-21 AMILMIA
+21 ASMILLIA
-28 IAFVVV
+28 VAFVVV
-34 VRVMASR
+34 VWAMASR
-41 YKKIPPNEVG
+41 YKKIPPNQVG
-51 IFYGRRYRFVDS
+51 IFYGRKYKFLTPD
-63 NGKTHDRG
+63 GKLECRG

-78 GSLLWPIVEHFQPMS
+78 GALLWPIIEHFQPMS

-112 KISAKGVATFKIET
+112 KISARGVATYKIET

-138 LGKGDEELA
+138 LGKSDDELA

-175 AFNKKVVEEST
+175 AFNKNVVLEST
-186 EELKRLGIQ
+186 EELHRLGIQ

-202 EVTDEYGYI
+202 DVTDEYGYI

-218 VAEAIRDANIKTAQA
+218 VAEAIRDANIKTSQA
-233 EAETKKQVSNA
+233 EAETKKKVSDAN
-244 TREADIQ
+244 READIQ
-251 VAGNAIQVA
+251 VAGNAVQVA

-270 AQFKT
+270 AQFRT
-275 MADTERAKAEQAFGI
+275 IADTERAKAEQAFGI
-290 AMAEQEK
+290 ALAEQEK

-314 IEVQAKEA
+314 IEVQMKEA
-322 ARKEQELEATVVKI
+322 ARKEQELAATVVKI
-336 AQANRAK
+336 AEANRTK
-343 QVIEAEA
+343 QVIEAQA

-357 NAEAAREAAI
+357 NAEAASEAAI

-403 KQALVAEA
+403 KQALLAQA

-423 AEAEGTKQLAEALAR
+423 AEAEGTKQLAEALAK
-438 MTADAKMILIL
+438 MTADAKMILVL
-449 DRLPMLLDRGGD
+449 DRLPVLLDRGGD
-461 AMSKVAASIF
+461 AMSKVATSIF

-483 VRIIDIGGNGKG
+483 VRIIDMGGNGRG
-495 LDQFGTIVPNTVF
+495 LDQFGSVVPNTVF
-508 KFLSALKVQGIDVK
+508 RFLSALKVQGIDLK
-522 PLLSRLGVN
+522 PLLTKLGIN
-531 LDELEQML
+531 LEELEQLL
-539 TSKPATVA
+539 TAKSPETK
-547 QPVAVKPIVDVKP
+547 PVAAKPVELKSSRPMV
-560 PLPRMEE
+560 EE
-567 SAADADEAA
+567 SAAHFDGHKA

>member
-1 MDTLPLAVS
+1 MAL
-10 LTGFFGKFFLP
+10 FGKMLLP
-21 AMILMIA
+21 SMILLIA
-28 IAFVVV
+28 MAFIIVIK
-34 VRVMASR
+34 VMASR

-51 IFYGRRYRFVDS
+51 IFYGRKYRSVDS
-63 NGKTHDRG
+63 DGKVHYRG

-78 GSLLWPIVEHFQPMS
+78 GALLWPVIEHFQPMS

-126 TEESLHNAAAAF
+126 TQEALHNAAAAF
-138 LGKGDEELA
+138 LGKSDEELA

-233 EAETKKQVSNA
+233 EAETKKKVSDCN
-244 TREADIQ
+244 READIT
-251 VAGNAIQVA
+251 VASNAIKVA
-260 QAERDRDVKK
+260 EAERDRDVKK

-275 MADTERAKAEQAFGI
+275 TADAEKAKAEQAFGI
-290 AMAEQEK
+290 ALADQEK
-297 TLKVR
+297 TLKVK
-302 QAERDAAEKEAQ
+302 QAQRDAAEREAQ
-314 IEVQAKEA
+314 IEVQTREA
-322 ARKEQELEATVVKI
+322 ARKEQELEATVIKP
-336 AQANRAK
+336 AQAERAR

-367 RRAEGE
+367 RRADGE
-373 RQARVYEGEGEA
+373 KQARVFEGEGEA
-385 SKTKAVML
+385 SKTRAVML
-393 AQAEGEAAKT
+393 AEAEGQAAKT

-423 AEAEGTKQLAEALAR
+423 AEAEGTKQLAEALAK
-438 MTADAKMILIL
+438 MTSDARMILIL
-449 DRLPMLLDRGGD
+449 DRLPGLIDKGGD
-461 AMSKVAASIF
+461 AMSKVATAVF

-483 VRIIDIGGNGKG
+483 VRIIDVGGNGRG
-495 LDQFGTIVPNTVF
+495 IDQFSSVVPNTVF
-508 KFLSALKVQGIDVK
+508 KFLTALKAQGIDFK
-522 PLLSRLGVN
+522 PILSRLGIDIED
-531 LDELEQML
+531 LDRML
-539 TSKPATVA
+539 NHKPADVE
-547 QPVAVKPIVDVKP
+547 PPHSIIEKPSHPAEKP
-560 PLPRMEE
+560 ARGLNAEG
-567 SAADADEAA
+567 

>member
-1 MDTLPLAVS
+1 MNTMPLLAASGGQALIVS
-10 LTGFFGKFFLP
+10 
-21 AMILMIA
+21 MILLIA
-28 IAFVVV
+28 VAFVVV
-34 VRVMASR
+34 VWAMASR
-41 YKKIPPNEVG
+41 YKKIPPNQVG
-51 IFYGRRYRFVDS
+51 IFYGRKYKYLDAD
-63 NGKTHDRG
+63 GKLQHRG

-78 GSLLWPIVEHFQPMS
+78 GALLWPIIEHFQPMS
-93 TAVSQVEI
+93 TGVSQVEI

-112 KISAKGVATFKIET
+112 KISARGVATYKIET
-126 TEESLHNAAAAF
+126 TQESLHNAAAAF
-138 LGKGDEELA
+138 LGKTEDELA

-161 IGKLNINEILRDRD
+161 IGKLNISEILRDRD

-186 EELKRLGIQ
+186 EELRRLGIQ

-202 EVTDEYGYI
+202 EVTDEFHYI

-233 EAETKKQVSNA
+233 EAETKKKVSDA

-251 VAGNAIQVA
+251 VAGNAVQVA

-290 AMAEQEK
+290 ALAEQEK

-314 IEVQAKEA
+314 IEVQCKEA
-322 ARKEQELEATVVKI
+322 ARKEQELEATVVKL
-336 AQANRAK
+336 ARANRTK
-343 QVIEAEA
+343 QVIDAEA

-357 NAEAAREAAI
+357 NAEAASEAAI

-403 KQALVAEA
+403 RQALLAQA

-423 AEAEGTKQLAEALAR
+423 AEAEGTKLLAEALAK
-438 MTADAKMILIL
+438 MTTDAKMILVL
-449 DRLPMLLDRGGD
+449 DRLPVLLDRGGD
-461 AMSKVAASIF
+461 AMSKVATSVF

-483 VRIIDIGGNGKG
+483 VRIIDMGGNGRG
-495 LDQFGTIVPNTVF
+495 LDQFGSIVPNTVF
-508 KFLSALKVQGIDVK
+508 KFLSALKVQGIDLK
-522 PLLSRLGVN
+522 PLLTRLGVN
-531 LDELEQML
+531 LEELEQML
-539 TSKPATVA
+539 TARSPETK
-547 QPVAVKPIVDVKP
+547 PVAAKPVEMKAPRTIV
-560 PLPRMEE
+560 EE
-567 SAADADEAA
+567 SASHFDDAKA

>member
-1 MDTLPLAVS
+1 MSALPLAAGLFGQS
-10 LTGFFGKFFLP
+10 LI
-21 AMILMIA
+21 ASMILLIA
-28 IAFVVV
+28 VAFIVVV
-34 VRVMASR
+34 WAMASR
-41 YKKIPPNEVG
+41 YKKIPPNQVG
-51 IFYGRRYRFVDS
+51 IFYGRRYKCVDAE
-63 NGKTHDRG
+63 GRLHYAG

-78 GSLLWPIVEHFQPMS
+78 GSLLWPIIEHFQLMS

-112 KISAKGVATFKIET
+112 KISARGVATYKIET

-138 LGKGDEELA
+138 LGKSDTELA
-147 RIVRNILQGHLRSI
+147 RIVSNILQGHLRSI

-175 AFNKKVVEEST
+175 AFNKNVVMEST
-186 EELKRLGIQ
+186 EELRRLGIQ

-202 EVTDEYGYI
+202 DVTDEYGYI

-233 EAETKKQVSNA
+233 EAETKKKVSDAN
-244 TREADIQ
+244 READIQ

-270 AQFKT
+270 AQFRT
-275 MADTERAKAEQAFGI
+275 IADTERAKAEQAFGI
-290 AMAEQEK
+290 ALAEQEK

-322 ARKEQELEATVVKI
+322 ARKEQELEATVVKL
-336 AQANRAK
+336 AQANRSK
-343 QVIEAEA
+343 QVIDAEA

-403 KQALVAEA
+403 KQALLAQA

-423 AEAEGTKQLAEALAR
+423 AEAEGTKQLAEALAK
-438 MTADAKMILIL
+438 MTADAKMILVL
-449 DRLPMLLDRGGD
+449 DRLPVLLDRGGD
-461 AMSKVAASIF
+461 AMSKVATSIF
-471 SSVAAPLGQIDE
+471 ASVAAPLGQIDE
-483 VRIIDIGGNGKG
+483 VRIIDLGGNGHG
-495 LDQFGTIVPNTVF
+495 LDQFGSVVPNTVF
-508 KFLSALKVQGIDVK
+508 KFLSALKVQGIDLK
-522 PLLSRLGVN
+522 PLLGKLGIS
-531 LDELEQML
+531 LEELEQML
-539 TSKPATVA
+539 TSKTPETK
-547 QPVAVKPIVDVKP
+547 PMTVKPVEAKP
-560 PLPRMEE
+560 LRPVMEE
-567 SAADADEAA
+567 SVAQFDGKKA

>member
-1 MDTLPLAVS
+1 MNALPLLAAS
-10 LTGFFGKFFLP
+10 SGQ
-21 AMILMIA
+21 AMIAGMILLIA
-28 IAFVVV
+28 VAFVVV
-34 VRVMASR
+34 VWAMASR
-41 YKKIPPNEVG
+41 YKKIPPNQVG
-51 IFYGRRYRFVDS
+51 IFYGRKYKYLDAD
-63 NGKTHDRG
+63 GKLQHRG

-78 GSLLWPIVEHFQPMS
+78 GALLWPIIEHFQPMS
-93 TAVSQVEI
+93 TGVSQVEI

-112 KISAKGVATFKIET
+112 KISARGVATYKIET
-126 TEESLHNAAAAF
+126 TQESLHNAAAAF
-138 LGKGDEELA
+138 LGKTEDELA

-161 IGKLNINEILRDRD
+161 IGKLNISEILRDRD

-186 EELKRLGIQ
+186 EELRRLGIQ

-202 EVTDEYGYI
+202 EVTDEFHYI

-233 EAETKKQVSNA
+233 EAETKKKVSDA

-251 VAGNAIQVA
+251 VASNAVQVA

-275 MADTERAKAEQAFGI
+275 IADTERAKAEQAFGI
-290 AMAEQEK
+290 ALAEQEK

-314 IEVQAKEA
+314 IEVQTKEA
-322 ARKEQELEATVVKI
+322 ARKEQELEATVVKL
-336 AQANRAK
+336 AQANRTK

-357 NAEAAREAAI
+357 NAEAAGEAAI

-403 KQALVAEA
+403 KQALLAQA
-411 EGEAAKKGMVLK
+411 EGEAAKKGLVLK
-423 AEAEGTKQLAEALAR
+423 AEAEGTKQLAEALAK

-449 DRLPMLLDRGGD
+449 DRLPVLLDRSGD
-461 AMSKVAASIF
+461 AMSKVATSVF

-483 VRIIDIGGNGKG
+483 VRIIDMGGNGRG
-495 LDQFGTIVPNTVF
+495 LDQFGSIVPNTVF
-508 KFLSALKVQGIDVK
+508 KFLSALKVQGIDLK
-522 PLLSRLGVN
+522 PLLTKLGIN
-531 LDELEQML
+531 LEELEQLL
-539 TSKPATVA
+539 TSKPPETK
-547 QPVAVKPIVDVKP
+547 PVELKSSRPIV
-560 PLPRMEE
+560 EE
-567 SAADADEAA
+567 SASHFGGAKA

>member
-1 MDTLPLAVS
+1 MNALPLIAAWNGQA
-10 LTGFFGKFFLP
+10 LIAG
-21 AMILMIA
+21 MILLIA
-28 IAFVVV
+28 VAFVVV
-34 VRVMASR
+34 VWAMASR
-41 YKKIPPNEVG
+41 YKKIPPNQVG
-51 IFYGRRYRFVDS
+51 IFYGRKYKYLDAD
-63 NGKTHDRG
+63 GKLQHRG

-78 GSLLWPIVEHFQPMS
+78 GALLWPIIEHFQPMS
-93 TAVSQVEI
+93 TGVSQVEI

-112 KISAKGVATFKIET
+112 KISARGVATYKIET
-126 TEESLHNAAAAF
+126 TQESLHNAAAAF
-138 LGKGDEELA
+138 LGKTEDELA

-161 IGKLNINEILRDRD
+161 IGKLNISEILRDRD

-186 EELKRLGIQ
+186 EELRRLGIQ

-202 EVTDEYGYI
+202 EVTDEFHYI

-233 EAETKKQVSNA
+233 EAETKKKVSDA

-251 VAGNAIQVA
+251 VASNAVQVA

-275 MADTERAKAEQAFGI
+275 IADTERAKAEQAFGI
-290 AMAEQEK
+290 ALAEQEK

-314 IEVQAKEA
+314 IEVQCKEA
-322 ARKEQELEATVVKI
+322 ARKEQELEATVVKL
-336 AQANRAK
+336 AQANRTK

-357 NAEAAREAAI
+357 NAEAASEAAI

-403 KQALVAEA
+403 RQALLAQA

-423 AEAEGTKQLAEALAR
+423 AEAEGTKQLAEALAK
-438 MTADAKMILIL
+438 MTTDAKMILVL
-449 DRLPMLLDRGGD
+449 DRLPVLLDRGGD
-461 AMSKVAASIF
+461 AMSKVATSVF

-483 VRIIDIGGNGKG
+483 VRIIDMGGNGRG
-495 LDQFGTIVPNTVF
+495 LDQFGSIVPNTVF
-508 KFLSALKVQGIDVK
+508 KFLSALKVQGIDLK
-522 PLLSRLGVN
+522 PLLTKLGVN
-531 LDELEQML
+531 VEELEQIL
-539 TSKPATVA
+539 TAKSPETKPVEMKA
-547 QPVAVKPIVDVKP
+547 PRPIA
-560 PLPRMEE
+560 EE
-567 SAADADEAA
+567 SAPHFEGRKA

>member
-1 MDTLPLAVS
+1 MSALPFLAASSGQTVIV
-10 LTGFFGKFFLP
+10 
-21 AMILMIA
+21 AMILLIA
-28 IAFVVV
+28 VAFVVV
-34 VRVMASR
+34 VWAMASR
-41 YKKIPPNEVG
+41 YKKIPPNQVG
-51 IFYGRRYRFVDS
+51 IFYGRKYKYIGADGRLQ
-63 NGKTHDRG
+63 HRG

-78 GSLLWPIVEHFQPMS
+78 GALLWPVIEHFQPMS
-93 TAVSQVEI
+93 TSVTQVEI
-101 DEHDIPNKDNV
+101 DEADIPNKDNV
-112 KISAKGVATFKIET
+112 KISAKGVGTFKIET

-233 EAETKKQVSNA
+233 EAETKKKVSDAN
-244 TREADIQ
+244 READIQ
-251 VAGNAIQVA
+251 VASNAVQVA

-275 MADTERAKAEQAFGI
+275 IADTEKAKGDQAFAI

-322 ARKEQELEATVVKI
+322 ARKEQELTATVVKI
-336 AQANRAK
+336 AEANRCK

-357 NAEAAREAAI
+357 NAEAAKEAAI

-373 RQARVYEGEGEA
+373 KQARVYEGEGEA

-411 EGEAAKKGMVLK
+411 EGEAAKKGLVLK
-423 AEAEGTKQLAEALAR
+423 AEAEGTKQLAEALAK
-438 MTADAKMILIL
+438 MSADAKMILIL

-461 AMSKVAASIF
+461 AMSKVATSVF

-483 VRIIDIGGNGKG
+483 VRIIDVGGNGRG
-495 LDQFGTIVPNTVF
+495 LDQFGSIVPNTVF
-508 KFLSALKVQGIDVK
+508 KFLSALKVQGIDLK
-522 PLLSRLGVN
+522 PLLGKLGIS
-531 LDELEQML
+531 LDELEQLL
-539 TSKPATVA
+539 TSQPPQTKPA
-547 QPVAVKPIVDVKP
+547 AVKPVDVMKS
-560 PLPRMEE
+560 PRPVIEE
-567 SAADADEAA
+567 SASPLDGQKA

>member
-1 MDTLPLAVS
+1 MNALLLGADLGGQS
-10 LTGFFGKFFLP
+10 LI
-21 AMILMIA
+21 ASMILLIA
-28 IAFVVV
+28 VAFVVV
-34 VRVMASR
+34 VWAMASR
-41 YKKIPPNEVG
+41 YKKIPPNQVG
-51 IFYGRRYRFVDS
+51 IFYGRKYKYLTADGRLQS
-63 NGKTHDRG
+63 RG

-78 GSLLWPIVEHFQPMS
+78 GSLLWPIIEHFQPMS

-112 KISAKGVATFKIET
+112 KISARGVATYKIET

-138 LGKGDEELA
+138 LGKSDEELA

-175 AFNKKVVEEST
+175 AFNKNVVEEST
-186 EELKRLGIQ
+186 EELRRLGIQ

-202 EVTDEYGYI
+202 DVTDEYGYI

-233 EAETKKQVSNA
+233 EAETKKKVSDAN
-244 TREADIQ
+244 READIQ

-270 AQFKT
+270 AQFRT

-290 AMAEQEK
+290 ALAEQEK

-314 IEVQAKEA
+314 IEVQMKEA
-322 ARKEQELEATVVKI
+322 ARKEQELAATVVKL
-336 AQANRAK
+336 AEANRTK

-367 RRAEGE
+367 RRADGE
-373 RQARVYEGEGEA
+373 KQARVYEGEGEA

-403 KQALVAEA
+403 KQALLAEA

-423 AEAEGTKQLAEALAR
+423 AEAEGTKQLAAALAQ
-438 MTADAKMILIL
+438 MTSDAKMILVL
-449 DRLPMLLDRGGD
+449 DRLPVLLDRGGD
-461 AMSKVAASIF
+461 AMSKVATSIF

-483 VRIIDIGGNGKG
+483 VRIIDMGGNGRG
-495 LDQFGTIVPNTVF
+495 LDQFGSVVPNTVF

-522 PLLSRLGVN
+522 PLLTKLGIN
-531 LDELEQML
+531 LDELDQLL
-539 TSKPATVA
+539 TARSSETK
-547 QPVAVKPIVDVKP
+547 PVAVKPAEVKS
-560 PLPRMEE
+560 PLRVQ
-567 SAADADEAA
+567 DEPTVHFDGAKA